1 MENRKETSLLVRG
14 MRAALALLF
23 VVTGVQVGVLKV
35 QAEPRPAVQL
45 VIGSASATSGQT
57 VEVPVSVVQP
67 AGSAGIASYGIQI
80 DFDPASLEVIDVEIG
95 YGSRNEAECPSAAQ
109 GCFQSHF
116 DNANGWIRA
125 IWVDTSGGDRPITA
139 DQRLFVLKVRAK
151 SASTAGVK
159 PFTVDSSDPAKLS
172 FTDGDMNSLA
182 VEMVSG
188 KVTVSRPSSS
198 SGSAPGAGPNSQTPT
213 GSEATIIVNG
223 KAENAGTVISSG
235 RGGQSVTTISV
246 DENKLAAKLESEGS
260 GAVVT
265 VPVGTGTD
273 IVVGEL
279 NGRMVKRMEDK
290 QAVLEIKTDRATYTL
305 PALQMNIG
313 AISEQIGKS
322 VALEDIKVR
331 IEIAAASATVA
342 KVVENAAN
350 KGSFTLVSP
359 PLEFKVQAVYGN
371 RTIEVT
377 KFNAYVERTIAI
389 PGGVDPSKITTGVVV
404 DQDGTVRHVPTKVV
418 VIDGKHYAKINS
430 LTNST
435 YSVVWH
441 PLEFADV
448 AQHWAK
454 DAVNDMGSRMVIGGV
469 GNRQFDPDRDI
480 TRAEFAA
487 IVVRGLG
494 LKPEEGA
501 ASFSDVKA
509 SDWYN
514 GAVKTAHA
522 YGLVGGMGDGTFRPN
537 DKITREQ
544 AMKIVADAM
553 KLTALKNELNS
564 IQTSEQ
570 ALQPFKDRSSAA
582 SWARSGIAD
591 SVRAGVVTGRNATT
605 LAPKAYITRAE
616 TAAIVQRLL
625 QKSGLI

>member
-1 MENRKETSLLVRG
+1 M
-14 MRAALALLF
+14 
-23 VVTGVQVGVLKV
+23 
-35 QAEPRPAVQL
+35 
-45 VIGSASATSGQT
+45 
-57 VEVPVSVVQP
+57 
-67 AGSAGIASYGIQI
+67 
-80 DFDPASLEVIDVEIG
+80 
-95 YGSRNEAECPSAAQ
+95 
-109 GCFQSHF
+109 
-116 DNANGWIRA
+116 
-125 IWVDTSGGDRPITA
+125 
-139 DQRLFVLKVRAK
+139 
-151 SASTAGVK
+151 
-159 PFTVDSSDPAKLS
+159 
-172 FTDGDMNSLA
+172 
-182 VEMVSG
+182 
-188 KVTVSRPSSS
+188 
-198 SGSAPGAGPNSQTPT
+198 
-213 GSEATIIVNG
+213 
-223 KAENAGTVISSG
+223 
-235 RGGQSVTTISV
+235 
-246 DENKLAAKLESEGS
+246 
-260 GAVVT
+260 
-265 VPVGTGTD
+265 
-273 IVVGEL
+273 
-279 NGRMVKRMEDK
+279 
-290 QAVLEIKTDRATYTL
+290 
-305 PALQMNIG
+305 
-313 AISEQIGKS
+313 
-322 VALEDIKVR
+322 
-331 IEIAAASATVA
+331 
-342 KVVENAAN
+342 
-350 KGSFTLVSP
+350 
-359 PLEFKVQAVYGN
+359 
-371 RTIEVT
+371 
-377 KFNAYVERTIAI
+377 
-389 PGGVDPSKITTGVVV
+389 
-404 DQDGTVRHVPTKVV
+404 RHVPTKVV

-564 IQTSEQ
+564 IQTSEE